1 MAASVTVHAWRGPD
15 DVSLVILLI
24 ACSRR
29 RFSALHNASI
39 GTQIPRVSLE
49 IPRFPFRSMIKIRK
63 HRSSST
69 LVIIRSWIAH
79 PELYL
84 PYCLYKNK

>member
-1 MAASVTVHAWRGPD
+1 MYNNQAGDGGVGDRSCVARPD

-24 ACSRR
+24 ASSRR

-49 IPRFPFRSMIKIRK
+49 IPRFPFRLMIKSR
-63 HRSSST
+63 R
-69 LVIIRSWIAH
+69 R
-79 PELYL
+79 
-84 PYCLYKNK
+84 